1 VLRRRRQ
8 HAPQQLAVA
17 GLNLG
22 PFAQRHS
29 SPSDPLGE
37 FIANLLEL
45 LEAGDTRLGE
55 MSRDPGVE
63 IKPRKSLNGE
73 ARKLMLETADLA
85 AQLSPR
91 EALIASHAKLSK
103 RVSIE
108 QIRH

>member
-1 VLRRRRQ
+1 VIGRRRK
-8 HAPQQLAVA
+8 HAPQQLAVV
-17 GLNLG
+17 GLNLRLL
-22 PFAQRHS
+22 AQRN
-29 SPSDPLGE
+29 PGPGDPLGE

-45 LEAGDTRLGE
+45 FETGDPRLGE
-55 MSRDPGVE
+55 MSLDAGVE
-63 IKPRKSLNGE
+63 IKPRKGLYRE
-73 ARKLMLETADLA
+73 AGKLVLETTDLP